1 MASLITSLSKDFG
14 LSIYDNVE
22 FAKGC
27 GNFLFRAKNEKECW
41 GLYKDFLLT
50 IPRTSV
56 AKAYKLGFRPDYPVP
71 VGRYFIE
78 VAVENIGIDTEYLKT
93 FWTSVDRGR
102 LNHDHT

>member
-14 LSIYDNVE
+14 MPIYDNAE

-27 GNFLFRAKNEKECW
+27 DNFLFRAKSERECW
-41 GLYKDFLLT
+41 RLYREFLETL
-50 IPRTSV
+50 PRTCV

-78 VAVENIGIDTEYLKT
+78 VAVENIGIDTEFLKT

-102 LNHDHT
+102 LKHDHA